1 MRMRSIMAVAILC
14 PCMCLC
20 PAVANA
26 RLAIS
31 GNDGK
36 QLQKG
41 EDGTVTPDSVSVI
54 DLNAYP
60 PKVVGQVQVP
70 AAMIGPPEAVAVSR
84 DESFAIVTAAQ
95 KYDPA
100 DPMHPLD
107 NDQ

>member
-1 MRMRSIMAVAILC
+1 MGMRGLLAVAFI
-14 PCMCLC
+14 CLS
-20 PAVANA
+20 PACADA

-36 QLQKG
+36 QLPAG
-41 EDGTVTPDSVSVI
+41 EEGTVTPDTVSVI

-60 PKVVGQVQVP
+60 PKVIGQVQVP

-95 KYDPA
+95 
-100 DPMHPLD
+100 
-107 NDQ
+107 